1 MVLIHGLASCALM
14 GRTAE
19 GTAAFVCDNCTADS
33 VSEHLVYVSISELIE
48 HPTIVKT
55 LGLSWE
61 EASSRGVKTMKT
73 SCGYENILVTPVE
86 GLDGIRNLNPGLAE
100 ATITPIQLWHTVIEH
115 LNDFNLFAINYDW
128 RQWGDLTY
136 IEHYVE
142 KFREN
147 MENAVRVSKQPVVII
162 AHSLGAQVPCQ
173 NPSALTR
180 SFVGICLCYSSTT
193 SSENNMYT
201 YIPFFQPGRHSVCQV
216 VTYMMGFLGP
226 AWTQAHVSD
235 VVLVGPAT
243 MGSPSVFAAYANGP
257 STITH
262 STAIPVV
269 NFLEQRLRDVASTW
283 AGLLSVM
290 PTTMAGIDPFARE
303 KMASSPQRSYGAT
316 DCVSFLQDL
325 AACEDDSEDLIH
337 VDDHTQTWLQ
347 ENDILSAPRTWTKQF
362 QNAAVMR
369 QGFEQHVVPF
379 LKPPNC
385 RVHVVFSDGIDT
397 LTISE
402 FESNLYKKA
411 KFTRS
416 DKGDDTITAKSVQNM
431 VTAWKTAG
439 VHIHTH
445 NAGKVH
451 HKDLIMSPFTMRV
464 LDHVMAQDAAFFD
477 SDSEE
482 SEEGWCTG

>member
-1 MVLIHGLASCALM
+1 MGQQASAESEHLEKGVKSVVLIHGLASCALM

-162 AHSLGAQVPCQ
+162 AHSLGAQV
-173 NPSALTR
+173 
-180 SFVGICLCYSSTT
+180 
-193 SSENNMYT
+193 
-201 YIPFFQPGRHSVCQV
+201 

-235 VVLVGPAT
+235 VVLMGPAT